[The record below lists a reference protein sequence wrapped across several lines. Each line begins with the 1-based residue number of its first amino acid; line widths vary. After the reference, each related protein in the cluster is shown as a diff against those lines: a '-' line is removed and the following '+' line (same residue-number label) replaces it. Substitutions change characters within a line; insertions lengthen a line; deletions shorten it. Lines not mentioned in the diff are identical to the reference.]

1 MMAAAGVSLPVV
13 GPALAL
19 GGPTGSPEQAGMAEK
34 PRIGKGGQLPL
45 CIFSKHLL
53 FLDYDAMAETAAEA
67 GFDGVDLA
75 VRPHK
80 PDKPNGHVLPEN
92 VERDLPRAVEAVRK
106 AGLEVYMMTTHITD
120 PQDQY
125 TEPILKTAS
134 ELGIRYYRMDYLE
147 YKEKLGIVETLESY
161 KPQLRELAALNEKY
175 GIHGAYQNHDGVR
188 VGSPVWDIWLL
199 IKDLDP
205 RWMGCQYDIRHAV
218 VEGGMSWPLG
228 LKLLSSHIRIT
239 AIKDFRWAR
248 IDGAWK
254 IQDCPLGEGMV
265 DFKAYF
271 EMVKELRI
279 EGPVSMHFE
288 YPMPAESEEKLSLE
302 QQRQKT
308 VAVMKKDLKT
318 LRSMLEEAGLSAG

>member
-1 MMAAAGVSLPVV
+1 MRRSESSRPAEMTRGEFMTMVAAAGIVLPAA
-13 GPALAL
+13 GLA
-19 GGPTGSPEQAGMAEK
+19 GISKNPK
-34 PRIGKGGQLPL
+34 PGKGSQLPL
-45 CIFSKHLL
+45 CIFSKHLQ

-75 VRPHK
+75 VRPS
-80 PDKPNGHVLPEN
+80 GHVLPEN
-92 VERDLPRAVEAVRK
+92 VERDLPRAVEAVRQ
-106 AGLEVYMMTTHITD
+106 AGLEVYMMTTRITD

-134 ELGIRYYRMDYLE
+134 ELGIGYYRMDYLK
-147 YKEKLGIVETLESY
+147 YKKKLSIAQNLELY

-218 VEGGMSWPLG
+218 VEGGKSWPLS
-228 LKLLSSHIRIT
+228 LKLLSSHIKTT
-239 AIKDFRWAR
+239 AIKDFYWA
-248 IDGAWK
+248 K
-254 IQDCPLGEGMV
+254 INGSWESQHCPLGEGMV

-288 YPMPAESEEKLSLE
+288 YPMPAEDEENLSLK
-302 QQRQKT
+302 QRRQKT
-308 VAVMKKDLKT
+308 VTVMKKDLKT
-318 LRSMLEEAGLSAG
+318 LRSMLKDAGLAGG